1 MTEQS
6 PLFGVYGAPPREVIE
21 PIAAAVQFSPL
32 FPGAKR
38 LEDLAEGSLAGIA
51 LLAPPGTVERRFA
64 MALSLRAL
72 SPDGRLT
79 IAAPKDKG
87 GSRLRK
93 ELEAFGCTVGEDSRR
108 HHRICVVRKPVN
120 PEGLDQAIADGAPR
134 FHEGL
139 NAWTQPGVF
148 SWDRVD
154 PGSAL
159 LAKTMGALAGKGAD
173 FGAGI
178 GFLSQAAFRSPKLE
192 SLLLIDSDRRA
203 VEAARR
209 NIEDPRATIHWGDV
223 RTAVIEPGSLDFV
236 IMNPPF
242 HDGGT
247 EDKQLGQAFIRRA
260 ADALRRSGT
269 LWLVANR
276 HLPYEKVLA
285 EVFKTSPSRADTGGY
300 KVFEA
305 RK

>member
-1 MTEQS
+1 MTDQS
-6 PLFGVYGAPPREVIE
+6 PLFGVYGAPPREVAE
-21 PIAAAVQFSPL
+21 AAAGAIQFSPL
-32 FPGAKR
+32 VPGSAR
-38 LEDLAEGSLAGIA
+38 LEDLTEGALAGVT
-51 LLAPPGTVERRFA
+51 LLAPPGTVERRYA
-64 MALSLRAL
+64 MAQSLRAL
-72 SPDGRLT
+72 SPEGLLT
-79 IAAPKDKG
+79 IAALKDKG

-93 ELEAFGCTVGEDSRR
+93 ELEAFGCTVNEESRR
-108 HHRICVVRKPVN
+108 HHRICTVRRPATPV
-120 PEGLDQAIADGAPR
+120 GLDEAIADGAPR

-159 LAKTMGALAGKGAD
+159 LVKTLTPLAGKGAD

-178 GFLSQAAFRSPKLE
+178 GFLSKAALACPKVE

-203 VEAARR
+203 IDAARR
-209 NIEDPRATIHWGDV
+209 NIDDPRATFAWADV
-223 RTAVIEPGSLDFV
+223 RAAGIEPGSLDFA

-242 HDGGT
+242 HDGGA
-247 EDKQLGQAFIRRA
+247 EDKQLGQTFIRQA
-260 ADALRRSGT
+260 ANALRRSGT
-269 LWLVANR
+269 LWIVANR

-285 EVFKTSPSRADTGGY
+285 EVFKVSPSRADIAGY

>member
-6 PLFGVYGAPPREVIE
+6 DIHGVYGAPPREVIE
-21 PIAAAVQFSPL
+21 PTAGAVQFSPL
-32 FPGAKR
+32 VPGAGR
-38 LEDLAEGSLAGIA
+38 LEDLADGALAGVS
-51 LLAPPGTVERRFA
+51 LLAPPGTVERRYV
-64 MALSLRAL
+64 MAQSLRAL
-72 SPDGRLT
+72 SPEGRLT

-87 GSRLRK
+87 GSRLKK
-93 ELEAFGCTVGEDSRR
+93 ELEAFGCLVLEDSRR
-108 HHRICVVRKPVN
+108 HHRICTVRRPAAPVA
-120 PEGLDQAIADGAPR
+120 LDQAIADGAPR

-139 NAWTQPGVF
+139 GAWTQPGVF
-148 SWDRVD
+148 SWDRID

-159 LAKTMGALAGKGAD
+159 LAKTMTPLAGKGAD

-178 GFLSQAAFRSPKLE
+178 GYLAKAALASPKVE
-192 SLLLIDSDRRA
+192 TLLLIDSDRRA

-209 NIEDPRATIHWGDV
+209 NIDDPRATILWGDV
-223 RTAVIEPGSLDFV
+223 RTAAIEPGSLDFV

-242 HDGGT
+242 HDGGS
-247 EDKQLGQAFIRRA
+247 EDKQLGQAFIRQA
-260 ADALRRSGT
+260 ANVLRRSGT

-285 EVFKTSPSRADTGGY
+285 EVFKVVSPRADTGGY

-305 RK
+305 RR

>member
-1 MTEQS
+1 MTDQTDIHA
-6 PLFGVYGAPPREVIE
+6 VYGAPPRDVVE
-21 PIAAAVQFSPL
+21 AAAGATQFSPL
-32 FPGAKR
+32 SPGSAA
-38 LEDLAEGSLAGIA
+38 LEDLAPGALSDIT
-51 LLAPPGTVERRFA
+51 LLAPPGTVERRYV
-64 MALSLRAL
+64 MAQALRAL
-72 SPDGRLT
+72 APGGRLAV
-79 IAAPKDKG
+79 AAPKDKG

-93 ELEAFGCTVGEDSRR
+93 ELEAFGCAVGEDSRR
-108 HHRICVVRKPVN
+108 HHRICVVRRPSA
-120 PEGLDQAIADGAPR
+120 PAGLDAAIADGAPR

-159 LAKTMGALAGKGAD
+159 LAKTMIPLAGKGAD

-178 GFLSQAAFRSPKLE
+178 GFLSKVALASPKLE

-209 NIEDPRATIHWGDV
+209 NIDDPRATIHWGDV
-223 RTAVIEPGSLDFV
+223 RTAAIEPGSLDFV

-247 EDKQLGQAFIRRA
+247 EDRQLGQAFIRRA
-260 ADALRRSGT
+260 ADVLRRGGT

-285 EVFKTSPSRADTGGY
+285 EVFKTAPSRADTGGY

>member
-21 PIAAAVQFSPL
+21 PVAGAVQFSPL
-32 FPGAKR
+32 VPGAER
-38 LEDLAEGSLAGIA
+38 LEDLAEGALAGIT
-51 LLAPPGTVERRFA
+51 LLAPPGTVERRYA
-64 MALSLRAL
+64 MALSLKAL
-72 SPDGRLT
+72 SPEGRMT

-93 ELEAFGCTVGEDSRR
+93 ELETFGCTVGEDSRR
-108 HHRICVVRKPVN
+108 HHRICVVRKPAA
-120 PEGLDQAIADGAPR
+120 PQGLGQAIADGAPR

-159 LAKTMGALAGKGAD
+159 LAKTMGPLAGKGAD
-173 FGAGI
+173 FGAGV
-178 GFLSQAAFRSPKLE
+178 GFLSKTALASPKFE

-209 NIEDPRATIHWGDV
+209 NVEDPRATILWGDV
-223 RTAVIEPGSLDFV
+223 RTAVIESRSLDFV

-242 HDGGT
+242 HDGGA

-260 ADALRRSGT
+260 ADVLRRSGT

-285 EVFKTSPSRADTGGY
+285 EVFKTAPSRADTGGY